1 MPRATPHTHER
12 RPPSGQVDLWS
23 IGVIVYILLCGF
35 PPFYG
40 DNDAQMFRKIKAGTY
55 KFLSPHA
62 PHGPKVKG
70 PRSARSQR
78 PHAATH
84 RSSSPPRFCSGRP
97 PGPRRRALAAWV
109 RLQGP
114 TLTLTPTLPL
124 PLSRY
129 WDKIS
134 TDAKDFVGKLLVV
147 DPKKR
152 MDCRAALK
160 HRWLLSEQAAHPRPT
175 RLPLATY

>member
-1 MPRATPHTHER
+1 MMASITLPLTLTLTLILARTLTLVLTLTLTGGAGARVWGRSRA
-12 RPPSGQVDLWS
+12 RPP
-23 IGVIVYILLCGF
+23 
-35 PPFYG
+35 
-40 DNDAQMFRKIKAGTY
+40 M
-55 KFLSPHA
+55 A
-62 PHGPKVKG
+62 PAVPTCN
-70 PRSARSQR
+70 R
-78 PHAATH
+78 
-84 RSSSPPRFCSGRP
+84 
-97 PGPRRRALAAWV
+97 
-109 RLQGP
+109 

-160 HRWLLSEQAAHPRPT
+160 HRWLLSEQAAHLAAHSPPT
-175 RLPLATY
+175 SHPLLSCLPLATH

>member
-1 MPRATPHTHER
+1 M
-12 RPPSGQVDLWS
+12 RPPTAPAARPASAQ
-23 IGVIVYILLCGF
+23 
-35 PPFYG
+35 G
-40 DNDAQMFRKIKAGTY
+40 DRA
-55 KFLSPHA
+55 
-62 PHGPKVKG
+62 
-70 PRSARSQR
+70 
-78 PHAATH
+78 
-84 RSSSPPRFCSGRP
+84 

-160 HRWLLSEQAAHPRPT
+160 HRWLLSEQAAH
-175 RLPLATY
+175 